1 MQVRV
6 RIFGDLAKSL
16 GKEMI
21 VDLPSGS
28 TVEDLIGE
36 LSEKSKKLTDKI
48 SRGEDEPKTDFLVL
62 IGGLNVQFIK
72 KFKTILNEGD
82 VVSLLPPAG
91 GG

>member
-28 TVEDLIGE
+28 TVEDLIDE
-36 LSEKSKKLTDKI
+36 LGEKSKKLSERM
-48 SRGEDEPKTDFLVL
+48 SRDDEPKTDFIVL
-62 IGGLNVQFIK
+62 IGGLNVQFIQRL
-72 KFKTILNEGD
+72 KTILKEGD

>member
-1 MQVRV
+1 MLVRV

-28 TVEDLIGE
+28 TVQDLIDE
-36 LSEKSKKLTDKI
+36 LGGKSKKLSAI
-48 SRGEDEPKTDFLVL
+48 SGDDIPKTDFIVL

-72 KFKTILNEGD
+72 KFKTILKEGD